1 MAKMFYSLDE
11 AASKLKKSEAD
22 VRQMAAK
29 GEITEFRDGDRLI
42 FKREQIDLL
51 AGDDDAD
58 MSSMIPLMDSSAGA
72 PGLGLGLADS
82 AVGKEGP
89 KERTGISVFD
99 ADELESADAAAQ
111 TQLDVGG
118 QLESVNLENFGSGS
132 GLMEMTREAD
142 DTSLGGNLMA
152 DVNAGTGAGMASQ
165 GTGSAPAFGG
175 GGDGGG
181 GLFEGS
187 AGGGDAAAG
196 AGMAMV
202 AAEAYDAKGS
212 GLAAGLS
219 IGAMLSLAV
228 GTAAILMGVFGAAP
242 SMLTDL
248 VGGNLLILVGGL
260 AALTLVLGGVGFA
273 VAKK

>member
-22 VRQMAAK
+22 VRQMAAR

-42 FKREQIDLL
+42 FKRDQIDLL

-82 AVGKEGP
+82 SVGKEGP

-99 ADELESADAAAQ
+99 ADELEGGDAAAQ

-152 DVNAGTGAGMASQ
+152 DVNAGTGAGMAAQ
-165 GTGSAPAFGG
+165 GTGAAPAFGG
-175 GGDGGG
+175 SEG

-187 AGGGDAAAG
+187 AGGGADAVG
-196 AGMAMV
+196 AGVAMV

-212 GLAAGLS
+212 GLAGGLA

-228 GTAAILMGVFGAAP
+228 GTAAVLMGVFGAAP

-248 VGGNLLILVGGL
+248 VGGNLLILVGALAGL
-260 AALTLVLGGVGFA
+260 TVVLGGVGFA

>member
-42 FKREQIDLL
+42 FKRDQIDLL

-58 MSSMIPLMDSSAGA
+58 MSSMIPLMDSSAGG

-82 AVGKEGP
+82 SVGKESP
-89 KERTGISVFD
+89 KDRTGISVFD
-99 ADELESADAAAQ
+99 ADELEGGDAAAQ

-132 GLMEMTREAD
+132 GLMEITREAD
-142 DTSLGGNLMA
+142 DTSLGAGLMA
-152 DVNAGTGAGMASQ
+152 DINAGTGAGMSNA
-165 GTGSAPAFGG
+165 GTGAAPAFAE
-175 GGDGGG
+175 G

-187 AGGGDAAAG
+187 AGGGAELAG
-196 AGMAMV
+196 AGVAMV

-212 GLAAGLS
+212 GLAGGLA

-228 GTAAILMGVFGAAP
+228 GTAAVLMGVFGAAP
-242 SMLTDL
+242 SMLTDM

-260 AALTLVLGGVGFA
+260 AALTLVAGGVGFA

>member
-11 AASKLKKSEAD
+11 AASKLKKSEAE

-58 MSSMIPLMDSSAGA
+58 MSSMIPLADSSMGA
-72 PGLGLGLADS
+72 PGIGLGLADS

-99 ADELESADAAAQ
+99 ADELEAADAAAQ

-118 QLESVNLENFGSGS
+118 AGLDSVNLENFGSGS
-132 GLMEMTREAD
+132 GLMEITRESD
-142 DTSLGGNLMA
+142 DTSLGAGLMA
-152 DVNAGTGAGMASQ
+152 DVNAGTGAGMPSAG
-165 GTGSAPAFGG
+165 GTGSSPAFAE
-175 GGDGGG
+175 G

-187 AGGGDAAAG
+187 AGGGD
-196 AGMAMV
+196 GMALAGPSMV
-202 AAEAYDAKGS
+202 AAETIDGKGS
-212 GLAAGLS
+212 GLTAGLAIGAMVSLAAGL
-219 IGAMLSLAV
+219 AVMLMGISGGLPSQIPEMFSGNALIWV
-228 GTAAILMGVFGAAP
+228 AILAGVTAVA
-242 SMLTDL
+242 
-248 VGGNLLILVGGL
+248 GGI
-260 AALTLVLGGVGFA
+260 GFA

>member
-11 AASKLKKSEAD
+11 AAAKLKKSEAD

-42 FKREQIDLL
+42 FKRDQIDLL

-58 MSSMIPLMDSSAGA
+58 MSSMIPLMDSSAGG

-99 ADELESADAAAQ
+99 ADELEGGDAAAQ
-111 TQLDVGG
+111 TQLDMGG

-132 GLMEMTREAD
+132 GLMEITREAD
-142 DTSLGGNLMA
+142 DTSLGAGLMA
-152 DVNAGTGAGMASQ
+152 EVNAGSGAGMANM
-165 GTGSAPAFGG
+165 GSGATPAFAE
-175 GGDGGG
+175 G

-187 AGGGDAAAG
+187 AGSGAEAAAG
-196 AGMAMV
+196 AGAMMI
-202 AAEAYDAKGS
+202 AAESYDGKGS
-212 GLAAGLS
+212 GLTGGLA

-228 GTAAILMGVFGAAP
+228 GTAAVLMGVFGAAP
-242 SMLTDL
+242 SMLTDI

-260 AALTLVLGGVGFA
+260 AALTLVAGGVGFA